1 MFRSKENNQE
11 MPLEERATTKIESRG
26 SSTPTLIAGGA
37 TVNGDLKTPGSAVVE
52 GKIVGSVSSQ
62 GDVQIGPNGL
72 IDGEVEA
79 KNITVA
85 GRVKGKIFADDKV
98 VLVSGSRVEGDIH
111 SQSLR
116 IEDSVFFQGGCVMGE
131 GARKRRA
138 NENIPLPSSI
148 KEKKAA

>member
-1 MFRSKENNQE
+1 MFRNKENPQDLLPQE
-11 MPLEERATTKIESRG
+11 KPTPKPESRG
-26 SSTPTLIAGGA
+26 SSAPTLIAGGA
-37 TVNGDLKTPGSAVVE
+37 EVQGDLKTPGSAVIEGRVE
-52 GKIVGSVSSQ
+52 GTVSAD
-62 GDVQIGPNGL
+62 GDVQIGPKGT
-72 IDGEVEA
+72 IEGEVEA

-85 GRVKGKIFADDKV
+85 GNVKGRIYADDKV

-116 IEDSVFFQGGCVMGE
+116 IEDAVFFQGGCVMGE

-138 NENIPLPSSI
+138 TEHIPLPSSI